1 MVIKIAPSILS
12 ADFSRLGDQVEMLDD
27 GGADYIHIDVMDGH
41 FVPNLTI
48 GPIVIKALRDR
59 TRLPFDVHLMMNN
72 PMDYIDDFVD
82 AGADIITVH
91 AEVLPHLHGA
101 IQQIKRRG
109 VKAAVSL
116 NPSTP
121 LEVLNYVLADLDMVL
136 LMSVNPGFG
145 GQEFIPA
152 VMGKIK
158 ELNRRICESGL
169 DIDIQ
174 VDGGI
179 STDNIREIRLAGA
192 NVFVAG
198 SAIFK
203 SQNPK
208 DMIKRLREEAESV

>member
-1 MVIKIAPSILS
+1 MQ
-12 ADFSRLGDQVEMLDD
+12 RC
-27 GGADYIHIDVMDGH
+27 YHI
-41 FVPNLTI
+41 
-48 GPIVIKALRDR
+48 
-59 TRLPFDVHLMMNN
+59 
-72 PMDYIDDFVD
+72 
-82 AGADIITVH
+82 
-91 AEVLPHLHGA
+91 LHGA

-179 STDNIREIRLAGA
+179 SIDNIREIRLAGA
-192 NVFVAG
+192 NVLWKDQPY
-198 SAIFK
+198 S
-203 SQNPK
+203 NPR
-208 DMIKRLREEAESV
+208 IQRT

>member
-1 MVIKIAPSILS
+1 MR
-12 ADFSRLGDQVEMLDD
+12 FCGCRSR
-27 GGADYIHIDVMDGH
+27 Y
-41 FVPNLTI
+41 
-48 GPIVIKALRDR
+48 
-59 TRLPFDVHLMMNN
+59 NN
-72 PMDYIDDFVD
+72 Y
-82 AGADIITVH
+82 

-179 STDNIREIRLAGA
+179 SIDNIREIRLAGA

>member
-1 MVIKIAPSILS
+1 
-12 ADFSRLGDQVEMLDD
+12 MLDD

-179 STDNIREIRLAGA
+179 SIDNIREIRLAGA